1 MALSDEDQRR
11 LDELERSFQA
21 DDKAHRVGLAGCL
34 GSVLAAAGAV
44 DDARQRRR
52 VAACA
57 VMGVGLVVLLT
68 GLMLTQGSAV
78 FGVLVA
84 VVGLVVI
91 MGASALFL
99 RDGRP
104 PDR

>member
-1 MALSDEDQRR
+1 MALSDEEQRR
-11 LDELERSFQA
+11 LDELERSLKA
-21 DDKAHRVGLAGCL
+21 DDKAHRVGLAGRL

-78 FGVLVA
+78 FGALVA
-84 VVGLVVI
+84 VVGLVW
-91 MGASALFL
+91 GCPL
-99 RDGRP
+99 
-104 PDR
+104 

>member
-1 MALSDEDQRR
+1 MALSDEEQRR
-11 LDELERSFQA
+11 LDELERSLKA
-21 DDKAHRVGLAGCL
+21 DDKAHRVGLAGRL

-44 DDARQRRR
+44 DDARLRRR

-84 VVGLVVI
+84 VVGLVVM

>member
-1 MALSDEDQRR
+1 MALSDEEQRR

-68 GLMLTQGSAV
+68 GLMLTQGSATV
-78 FGVLVA
+78 GLIVS
-84 VVGLVVI
+84 VVGMVI
-91 MGASALFL
+91 MRHGSA
-99 RDGRP
+99 R
-104 PDR
+104 

>member
-1 MALSDEDQRR
+1 MGWT
-11 LDELERSFQA
+11 
-21 DDKAHRVGLAGCL
+21 VG
-34 GSVLAAAGAV
+34 SS
-44 DDARQRRR
+44 
-52 VAACA
+52 
-57 VMGVGLVVLLT
+57 GLV
-68 GLMLTQGSAV
+68 LTQGSAV

-84 VVGLVVI
+84 VVGLVVM